1 MKHFI
6 SIREIADDKTTISST
21 RWAFATVVKVDI
33 VIIVIVLLAALV
45 AHFFPG
51 IEDFDNSFFGSVAML
66 LGVITTLVTTGKVL
80 QGFEPHNEVVK
91 QGQEIIKEEPEA
103 ETKTEIEEK

>member
-21 RWAFATVVKVDI
+21 RWAFAAVVKVDI
-33 VIIVIVLLAALV
+33 AIVVIVLLAALV

-80 QGFEPHNEVVK
+80 QGFEPSRDVK
-91 QGQEIIKEEPEA
+91 PEQEIIKEEPE
-103 ETKTEIEEK
+103 KEK

>member
-33 VIIVIVLLAALV
+33 AIIIIVLLAALV

-51 IEDFDNSFFGSVAML
+51 IDDFDNSFFGSVAML

-80 QGFEPHNEVVK
+80 QGFEPYNEVVK
-91 QGQEIIKEEPEA
+91 PEIEKEPEK
-103 ETKTEIEEK
+103 ETESEEK

>member
-6 SIREIADDKTTISST
+6 STRELADDKTTISST

-33 VIIVIVLLAALV
+33 AIIIIVLLAALV

-51 IEDFDNSFFGSVAML
+51 IEDFDNSFFGSVAGL

-80 QGFEPHNEVVK
+80 QGFEPHNVK
-91 QGQEIIKEEPEA
+91 TEQENEKKDPEPEK
-103 ETKTEIEEK
+103 ETNAEEK

>member
-51 IEDFDNSFFGSVAML
+51 VDDFDNSFFGSVAGL

-80 QGFEPHNEVVK
+80 QGFEPHDVK
-91 QGQEIIKEEPEA
+91 PEIEKKEPEVEKELEK
-103 ETKTEIEEK
+103 ETEEK

>member
-33 VIIVIVLLAALV
+33 AIIIIVLLAALV

-51 IEDFDNSFFGSVAML
+51 IEDFDNSFFGSVAGL

-80 QGFEPHNEVVK
+80 QGFEPHNVK
-91 QGQEIIKEEPEA
+91 TEQENEKKDPEPEK
-103 ETKTEIEEK
+103 ETNAEEK

>member
-33 VIIVIVLLAALV
+33 AIIIIVLLAALV

-91 QGQEIIKEEPEA
+91 TDPEVEKEPEK
-103 ETKTEIEEK
+103 ETEEK

>member
-33 VIIVIVLLAALV
+33 AIIIIVLLAALV

-91 QGQEIIKEEPEA
+91 TDPEVVKTEPE
-103 ETKTEIEEK
+103 KEIEEK